1 MTNATTAENDLDREA
16 TRFTADV
23 KRGAR
28 RVRSAVEDGAEV
40 VADAI
45 RPTFGEQLGDV
56 LRSVGKD
63 PASMPGLVRDLVTD
77 HPIAS
82 LAAVAVAAALVGRIF
97 AIGRR

>member
-1 MTNATTAENDLDREA
+1 MTNATSAEKDISREA
-16 TRFTADV
+16 DQFTADV

-28 RVRSAVEDGAEV
+28 RVRSAVKDGAAA

-63 PASMPGLVRDLVTD
+63 PASTPGLVRDLVTD
-77 HPIAS
+77 HPVAS
-82 LAAVAVAAALVGRIF
+82 LATVAVAAAI
-97 AIGRR
+97 IGRVFSSRRN

>member
-16 TRFTADV
+16 NRFTADV

-28 RVRSAVEDGAEV
+28 RVRSAVKDGADV

-63 PASMPGLVRDLVTD
+63 PSSTPGLLRDLVTD
-77 HPIAS
+77 HPVAS
-82 LAAVAVAAALVGRIF
+82 LATVAVAAAIVGRVF
-97 AIGRR
+97 SIGRR

>member
-28 RVRSAVEDGAEV
+28 RVRSAVKDGAEV

-45 RPTFGEQLGDV
+45 KPTFGEQLGDV

-63 PASMPGLVRDLVTD
+63 PGSTPGLARDLMTD
-77 HPIAS
+77 HPVAS
-82 LAAVAVAAALVGRIF
+82 LATVAVAAALIGRVF
-97 AIGRR
+97 SIGRR